1 MTLKTLIDIGLAAG
15 REIMSVYADSTFG
28 HRHKSDGSP
37 VTEADQRAEAVI
49 LRALAAEY
57 PDIPVV
63 AEEEASAGRVPPGSE
78 KFFLVDP
85 LDGTREFIERNGEFT
100 VNIALID
107 KAKPVAGMIYAP
119 ALGLIFA
126 ASEGQAWRTEADH
139 GMAGPLR
146 PTTTRKAPER
156 LAVIASR
163 VNCGEET
170 IEWLGR
176 FHVGSFVSRGSSL
189 KFCLIACGE
198 ADIYPRFG
206 RTMEWDTAAGDAILR
221 AAGGMTTTIGG
232 IPLSYGK
239 RARQGEEDFAN
250 PPFVAIG
257 DVTLSD
263 AAGRPLLAS
272 VL

>member
-1 MTLKTLIDIGLAAG
+1 VTHKTLIDIGLAAG

-28 HRHKSDGSP
+28 HKHKGDGSP
-37 VTEADQRAEAVI
+37 VTEADHRAEAVI
-49 LRALAAEY
+49 LQALAAEY
-57 PDIPVV
+57 PDIPAV
-63 AEEEASAGRVPPGSE
+63 AEEEVSAGRAPPESE

-100 VNIALID
+100 VNIALIE
-107 KAKPVAGMIYAP
+107 KGMPVAGMIFAP

-126 ASEGQAWRTEADH
+126 AAEGQAWRTEADP
-139 GMAGPLR
+139 GWAGPLR
-146 PTTTRKAPER
+146 PITTRRAPESF
-156 LAVIASR
+156 AVIESR

-170 IEWLGR
+170 IEWLSR
-176 FHVGSFVSRGSSL
+176 FHVEILVSRGSSL

-198 ADIYPRFG
+198 ADLYPRLG

-221 AAGGMTTTIGG
+221 AAGGATTTIDG

-239 RARQGEEDFAN
+239 RARRGEEDFAN
-250 PPFVAIG
+250 PAFVAFG

-263 AAGRPLLAS
+263 AAGKPLLAS
-272 VL
+272 PL